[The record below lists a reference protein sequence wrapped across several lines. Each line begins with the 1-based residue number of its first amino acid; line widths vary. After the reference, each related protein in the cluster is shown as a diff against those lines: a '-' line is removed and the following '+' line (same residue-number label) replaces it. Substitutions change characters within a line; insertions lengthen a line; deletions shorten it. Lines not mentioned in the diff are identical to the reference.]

1 MKQSIHQFVEELQ
14 DTPSHQRE
22 HTAQNTGPWRGI
34 FFDGPQAD
42 TNQDGDE
49 VPVWCVYV
57 GDEEAEPIHRIY
69 WLWSYNLALDLA
81 NRMARDRRLEL
92 IAEASAA

>member
-1 MKQSIHQFVEELQ
+1 MQSHIHQTREELQ

-22 HTAQNTGPWRGI
+22 HTLRDTGPWRGV
-34 FFDGPQAD
+34 FFDGPQSD

-57 GDEEAEPIHRIY
+57 GNEDAEPQHTIY
-69 WLWSYNLALDLA
+69 WCWTYALAHSLA
-81 NRMARDRRLEL
+81 HRMAHDRRLEL
-92 IAEASAA
+92 IDEATTA

>member
-1 MKQSIHQFVEELQ
+1 MKQSIHQSVEELQ

-42 TNQDGDE
+42 TDAAGDE

-57 GDEEAEPIHRIY
+57 GDEEAEPVNTVY
-69 WLWSYNLALDLA
+69 WSWSFSFAQDLA
-81 NRMARDRRLEL
+81 QRMARDRRLEL